1 MPTPYGPSP
10 AKQKVRGEEL
20 AWCVRQVCK
29 HGCAAALSW
38 LNPTNAFTHLD
49 AHTCC
54 EVMRKRPNGVLPSW
68 HEPAVPFAHAICS
81 YSCSAAAQ
89 QAAAPTLNDCRH
101 HCCRKCRLLL
111 TANGWADFDGTLTR
125 QRRRAHLATET
136 LSQPTTLDAHASF
149 RESVPDFP
157 LLNYLLN
164 GYSIR
169 SKGSTAHLRA
179 KLRSLYPLGV

>member
-1 MPTPYGPSP
+1 MH
-10 AKQKVRGEEL
+10 A
-20 AWCVRQVCK
+20 
-29 HGCAAALSW
+29 CAAALSW
-38 LNPTNAFTHLD
+38 LHPANIYKVSSHLD
-49 AHTCC
+49 AHIRC
-54 EVMRKRPNGVLPSW
+54 EATRKRPNGVLPSW

-136 LSQPTTLDAHASF
+136 LSQPTALDSHASF
-149 RESVPDFP
+149 RESVPENRP
-157 LLNYLLN
+157 LNYLLN
-164 GYSIR
+164 G
-169 SKGSTAHLRA
+169 
-179 KLRSLYPLGV
+179 